1 MQDEDRIALSKARY
15 ENAQECL
22 RAARE
27 LAASGSYKSAAN
39 RSYYAIFHAMRA
51 VLAFDGV
58 DMKHHSGI
66 ISEFRKRYIK
76 TNIFETRL
84 SEIISVLFDVRTDSD
99 YDDFFVISRNETLE
113 QIQNAAY
120 FLDAIEPYI
129 VSKGVTLEQH

>member
-1 MQDEDRIALSKARY
+1 MQDEYKIALSKARY

-22 RAARE
+22 RAARG
-27 LAASGSYKSAAN
+27 LVASGSYKSAAN
-39 RSYYAIFHAMRA
+39 RSYYAVFHAMRA

-99 YDDFFVISRNETLE
+99 YDDFFVISRKETLE

-120 FLDAIEPYI
+120 FLDAIETYI
-129 VSKGVTLEQH
+129 VSKGVTLEQQ